1 MRKLVW
7 GSALVG
13 VILVVSWV
21 VWVVW
26 ERLERKAQVER
37 ASQNNQIVV
46 DQYAFSPGKCRFI
59 LPLDRHASTQSIIS
73 ACEKFFMNQY
83 VPEETYGQTW
93 TFEHSSTRKLIPLN
107 NESLEAAGVEPGTVL
122 RILRLESG
130 KRN

>member
-46 DQYAFSPGKCRFI
+46 DQYAFSPGK
-59 LPLDRHASTQSIIS
+59 
-73 ACEKFFMNQY
+73 
-83 VPEETYGQTW
+83 
-93 TFEHSSTRKLIPLN
+93 
-107 NESLEAAGVEPGTVL
+107 
-122 RILRLESG
+122 
-130 KRN
+130 